1 MPELPAI
8 PKTKPTVSVVH
19 PAGKK
24 RGLVLGISADGDR
37 IVAVG
42 GQGSDLL
49 LISSNG
55 GKSFKS
61 TTSGGS
67 GLRNCLVQG
76 DQIWVVGEW
85 GHAARSDDFGET
97 WMKIP
102 LAAKGACLFGI
113 VQDAAGA
120 YWLAGDSGYIARS
133 KDGFKFTKV
142 KGLTEY
148 IGRISNTSLG
158 VLVPT
163 DSPGHLYVREGKDFR
178 KTAAKSGADLMIG
191 RVTPRGTLL
200 VVGAGGAVLRSTD
213 NGKTFE
219 RIAVPSKGLLAGMD
233 LFEDGRIVI
242 AGDGGKIFVSTDD
255 GAKLTKLAHEYTK
268 GQLWCAQRAGNGVLV
283 GGEDGLVLRVS

>member
-1 MPELPAI
+1 MPERAAI
-8 PKTKPTVSVVH
+8 PKSKPTVSVAH

-24 RGLVLGISADGDR
+24 RGLVLGISVDGDR

-61 TTSGGS
+61 TSSGGS
-67 GLRNCLVQG
+67 GLRGALVQ
-76 DQIWVVGEW
+76 DEQIWVVGEW
-85 GHAARSDDFGET
+85 GHIARSDDFGDT
-97 WMKIP
+97 WIKIP
-102 LAAKGACLFGI
+102 TRTSACLFG
-113 VQDAAGA
+113 VVRDAAGH
-120 YWLAGDSGYIARS
+120 YWTAGDSGYIARS

-148 IGRISNTSLG
+148 IGRISSTSLG

-178 KTAAKSGADLMIG
+178 KTAAKSGADLMIA

-200 VVGAGGAVLRSTD
+200 VVGAGGAVLRSTN
-213 NGKTFE
+213 NGKSFE
-219 RIAVPSKGLLAGMD
+219 RVKVPSKGLLAGMD
-233 LFEDGRIVI
+233 VLEDGRVVIV
-242 AGDGGKIFVSTDD
+242 GDGGKIFVSTDD
-255 GAKLTKLAHEYTK
+255 GARLTKLAHELTK
-268 GQLWCAQRAGNGVLV
+268 GQLWCAQRAGDSVLV
-283 GGEDGLVLRVS
+283 GGEDGIILRVS